1 MMKTLKIALSAIAA
15 WIVLSSA
22 ALAQSGTSGDE
33 ITGLYWSPEK
43 DAKIE
48 IYKKGGEYFGRSV
61 WVANPRKDDKNPNET
76 LKNREVLGI
85 DLFSHFR
92 YSDGSYTSGKVY
104 DPESGKTYD
113 CKMSLKGDV
122 LKVRGY
128 IGISLFGRTEYFQ
141 RIKS

>member
-1 MMKTLKIALSAIAA
+1 MKKLCLMILMLGS
-15 WIVLSSA
+15 LRSF
-22 ALAQSGTSGDE
+22 AQTSPTPGDQLL
-33 ITGLYWSPEK
+33 GLYWSPAK

-48 IYKKGGEYFGRSV
+48 IYKKGAQYFGRSI
-61 WVANPRKDDKNPNET
+61 WVAHPRKDNKNPNEV
-76 LKNREVLGI
+76 LKTREVLGI
-85 DLFSHFR
+85 DLFTGFNFQ
-92 YSDGSYTSGKVY
+92 DGAYNSGKVY

-113 CKMSLKGDV
+113 CKMSLNGEV

>member
-1 MMKTLKIALSAIAA
+1 MKTLKIALSAIAA
-15 WIVLSSA
+15 LIMLSSA
-22 ALAQSGTSGDE
+22 ARAQSVAPGDE
-33 ITGLYWSPEK
+33 ITGLYWSPKK

-48 IYKKGGEYFGRSV
+48 IYKNGGEYFGRSI
-61 WVANPRKDDKNPNET
+61 WVAYPGKDSKNPNET
-76 LKNREVLGI
+76 LKNREVQGI
-85 DLFSHFR
+85 NLFSGFH

-113 CKMSLKGDV
+113 CKMSLKGDI